1 MKLQKEEIK
10 DKNYACSIAILK
22 TDGKFLNVLN
32 FRNAICTIENDV
44 ATDVLLEQKP
54 QYKVCI
60 GLNAIRKAYEE
71 GQITN
76 NEKFCYS
83 AYDANDM
90 FPSLKNMKTDDEKR
104 YFLKN
109 YNRKNKMA
117 LYWSFLDK
125 DEIKEVDEIV
135 EENERIYPRSIY

>member
-1 MKLQKEEIK
+1 M
-10 DKNYACSIAILK
+10 
-22 TDGKFLNVLN
+22 
-32 FRNAICTIENDV
+32 
-44 ATDVLLEQKP
+44 QKP

-90 FPSLKNMKTDDEKR
+90 FPSLKNMKTDDDKR
-104 YFLKN
+104 EFLKN
-109 YNRKNKMA
+109 YNRRNKTA

-125 DEIKEVDEIV
+125 DEVKEVDEIV